1 MNHTTL
7 EKIISE
13 TQSSPYIK
21 WNDES
26 LADLIRNDNVYNVV
40 LFREVAISA
49 QDTWVVYSIHT

>member
-26 LADLIRNDNVYNVV
+26 LADLIRYEMSIMF
-40 LFREVAISA
+40 LFLIRTEIM
-49 QDTWVVYSIHT
+49 DTFLYYII